1 MITFLTESSSDFVTT
16 ETVGGFNNGA
26 QKNSFDDIF
35 EEAYNDLLANG
46 VDLMVD
52 VNSLIKNKAK
62 LGAFKDELLGELKQE
77 CTEMENTMANDN
89 DACFGTHSALYEQVS
104 EMFDNCVEDFYKES
118 TKVGSLLPIKAVD
131 FPVLVKQQL
140 KLATKDI
147 MQTEVTKTPIVKKHI
162 EQTYIVDK
170 QSNKRWKYPQCF
182 FTDEFKEIYDAGK
195 GLPIKDTKVSLPAY
209 DFDVITN
216 CTDGDVSKDDFTMDL
231 RIEKVFVTTDSD
243 EEIPVIMDP
252 PMRINLSDNTWLG
265 GKIDRTVKN
274 AAGEDVV
281 VKDVVMGMVD
291 FVTKTVTLNSASGQV
306 TSVVFSGYLSNEK
319 NERAVTFDY
328 AREER
333 EWKIEDGMRA
343 DVPYSLEELEDTK
356 ALMDIDLYKK
366 TYNNMADLMTQMED
380 SKVLAWL
387 DEQFEKY
394 DGVEL
399 DPLQWNSFIT
409 KSVFSCDSTA
419 VTTALPSEYIEKM
432 FKFKIDR
439 MLIDIADKA
448 KLEDMTFV
456 IYGNPRFISLLN
468 PVVNWVTRPGST
480 SNGVKLDYGYG
491 IMTSGDIKV
500 QVVSTKKVNAKYDEA
515 LKRYSGIRIIP
526 FPLSQ
531 EQFTF
536 KHYKYTSHILTSQN
550 SAYRSANLPGGS
562 YTYLLATSRYTN
574 AAIQGIQGQLALE
587 DCEQYITI

>member
-62 LGAFKDELLGELKQE
+62 LGAFKDALLGELKQE

-216 CTDGDVSKDDFTMDL
+216 CTDG
-231 RIEKVFVTTDSD
+231 
-243 EEIPVIMDP
+243 
-252 PMRINLSDNTWLG
+252 
-265 GKIDRTVKN
+265 
-274 AAGEDVV
+274 
-281 VKDVVMGMVD
+281 
-291 FVTKTVTLNSASGQV
+291 
-306 TSVVFSGYLSNEK
+306 
-319 NERAVTFDY
+319 
-328 AREER
+328 
-333 EWKIEDGMRA
+333 
-343 DVPYSLEELEDTK
+343 
-356 ALMDIDLYKK
+356 
-366 TYNNMADLMTQMED
+366 
-380 SKVLAWL
+380 
-387 DEQFEKY
+387 
-394 DGVEL
+394 
-399 DPLQWNSFIT
+399 
-409 KSVFSCDSTA
+409 
-419 VTTALPSEYIEKM
+419 
-432 FKFKIDR
+432 
-439 MLIDIADKA
+439 
-448 KLEDMTFV
+448 
-456 IYGNPRFISLLN
+456 
-468 PVVNWVTRPGST
+468 
-480 SNGVKLDYGYG
+480 
-491 IMTSGDIKV
+491 
-500 QVVSTKKVNAKYDEA
+500 VVS
-515 LKRYSGIRIIP
+515 
-526 FPLSQ
+526 
-531 EQFTF
+531 
-536 KHYKYTSHILTSQN
+536 
-550 SAYRSANLPGGS
+550 
-562 YTYLLATSRYTN
+562 
-574 AAIQGIQGQLALE
+574 
-587 DCEQYITI
+587 